1 MKALVFTAPGAVE
14 LRDVPEPTA
23 TDGEIVVTVRAA
35 GVCGSE
41 LHGVRQPGF
50 RVPPL
55 IMGHEFAG
63 LTHEGTPVAVN
74 PLLSCGS
81 CDLCERG
88 ARQICRKRRIIGV
101 HLPGGFA
108 ERVAVPRS
116 ALRPVQPDLPFT
128 SAALA
133 EPAANAVHAWAR
145 SGAQAGQ
152 RIAVI
157 GCGAIGL
164 FCLLA
169 AAHAGANRIHA
180 ADLARGRRDV
190 ASRLGAAAGTDLDGE
205 FDVIFD
211 AVGSAATRAA
221 SLDRLAPGGTAVWLG
236 LAESEPGFDGNALV
250 RGERQVLGS
259 FGYTDA
265 EFRAALDL
273 VARWDLG
280 WATAF
285 PLAAGERVFK
295 TLLDGGTDPVKAVLI
310 P

>member
-1 MKALVFTAPGAVE
+1 MKALVFTAPGEVE
-14 LRDVPEPTA
+14 LQDVPEPAA
-23 TDGEIVVTVRAA
+23 TDGEVVVAVRAA
-35 GVCGSE
+35 GICGSE
-41 LHGVRQPGF
+41 LHGVRRPGF

-63 LTHEGTPVAVN
+63 VTEEGTPVAVN

-88 ARQICRKRRIIGV
+88 ARQLCRKRRLIGV

-128 SAALA
+128 AAALA

-145 SGAQAGQ
+145 AGAQAGQ
-152 RIAVI
+152 RIGVI
-157 GCGAIGL
+157 GCGGIGL
-164 FCLLA
+164 FCLLV
-169 AAHAGANRIHA
+169 AAHAGAERTRA
-180 ADLARGRRDV
+180 ADLASARRDV
-190 ASRLGAAAGTDLDGE
+190 ASRLGVAVGTDLDGE

-211 AVGSAATRAA
+211 AVGTAATRAA
-221 SLDRLAPGGTAVWLG
+221 SLARLAPGGTAVWLG
-236 LAESEPGFDGNALV
+236 LAEPEPGFDGNALV
-250 RGERQVLGS
+250 RGEQRVLGS

-265 EFRAALDL
+265 EFGTALDL

-285 PLAAGERVFK
+285 PLSAGERVFR
-295 TLLDGGTDPVKAVLI
+295 TLLGGGTDPVKAVLI